1 MFDNV
6 IDLSPDFLNN
16 FNVHYL
22 YNLKF
27 TIIVGIVRSIGPIKN
42 KCCYLKV
49 SSSKSDVLYINMST
63 VKKKKKKN

>member
-1 MFDNV
+1 MYGNF

-42 KCCYLKV
+42 KCCSLKV
-49 SSSKSDVLYINMST
+49 SSCKSDVLYIDMST
-63 VKKKKKKN
+63 VKKKKK